1 MIASKVIC
9 DDTYSNQSWVIVAQK
24 LFALQEIN
32 QMEREMCVYLEWNL
46 NVQGDE
52 IVDFEALIRSEHG
65 SKAIAAS
72 SPSPGPTSVL
82 PVNAYPTPGMTR
94 DRSQPIQQV
103 PSPYMSRP
111 QQVVQSQIS
120 LPSPPVSSAHHLLS
134 SALTPQPPH
143 FATAIASLA
152 SSPVSDD
159 CRTPPAITV
168 ITAACRSMKSRS
180 LAHLQE
186 QGTTTRVQSSIVC
199 RQLRRVIE
207 GG

>member
-1 MIASKVIC
+1 
-9 DDTYSNQSWVIVAQK
+9 
-24 LFALQEIN
+24 
-32 QMEREMCVYLEWNL
+32 MEREMCVYLEWNL

-65 SKAIAAS
+65 SKALAAS

-180 LAHLQE
+180 LAHHTRPIFNCMPSASPCDRGGLSM
-186 QGTTTRVQSSIVC
+186 TTCTRDNHNWIYGLFVFLSS
-199 RQLRRVIE
+199 QLS
-207 GG
+207 